1 MFWRE
6 LRWFF
11 GALLISCLLSFIFIL
26 LLRMIETDVDTQI
39 NFSWKLYLAGLVVM
53 LLNIYAGRFILQSV
67 RDRLG

>member
-11 GALLISCLLSFIFIL
+11 GALLLSSLLSFIFIL
-26 LLRMIETDVDTQI
+26 LLRMIETDVDSQI
-39 NFSWKLYLAGLVVM
+39 KFSWKLYLAGLIVM
-53 LLNIYAGRFILQSV
+53 LMNIYAGRFILQSV